1 MTKQKYGKSMGKK
14 KSAFENKLP
23 TGFVLTTSKKSAI
36 ENKLSIGFVFSKNI
50 VFGHLKSC
58 ICVCDQVVNW
68 NYLLNYF

>member
-1 MTKQKYGKSMGKK
+1 MEKKKSAIEKK

-58 ICVCDQVVNW
+58 ICVCDQVVN
-68 NYLLNYF
+68 